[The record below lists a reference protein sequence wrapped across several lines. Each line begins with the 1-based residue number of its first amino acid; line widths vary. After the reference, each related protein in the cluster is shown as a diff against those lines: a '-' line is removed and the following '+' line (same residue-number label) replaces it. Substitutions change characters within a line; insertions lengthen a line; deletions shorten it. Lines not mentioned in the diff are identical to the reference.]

1 MTPLSTQAW
10 HGRFISIKAI
20 SMLLGGIDKMS
31 VARLLITI
39 DDPNRQTKSETNYIA
54 IGARL

>member
-1 MTPLSTQAW
+1 LTPLSTQAW

-39 DDPNRQTKSETNYIA
+39 DDTKSETNYIA